1 MSSFDWKGAIGKVAP
16 WLATTLGGPGAG
28 LAVEAICK
36 ATGLEPSLQNAQ
48 KAAEMAAA
56 GSLTGEQ
63 FLALQKAEQDHVE
76 RMQAMGYQQLEDLE
90 EIAFKDRDSARNR
103 EIQVKDHTNQILA
116 YTITLGFFGTLAY
129 ILKFGLPLENE
140 AAKNVLLM
148 LVGSLGTAWTTGV
161 VGYYFG
167 SSSGS
172 DRKTDLLGRLQGASP
187 QEDK

>member
-1 MSSFDWKGAIGKVAP
+1 MSSFDWKGALGKVAP

-28 LAVEAICK
+28 LAVEALCR
-36 ATGLEPSLQNAQ
+36 ATGLEPSPENAR

-63 FLALQKAEQDHVE
+63 FLALQKAEAEHME
-76 RMQAMGYQQLEDLE
+76 RMQAMGYKQLADLE
-90 EIAFKDRDSARNR
+90 EIAFRDRDSARNR
-103 EIQVKDHTNQILA
+103 EIQVRDHTNQILA
-116 YTITLGFFGTLAY
+116 YAITAGFFGTLGY
-129 ILKFGLPLENE
+129 ILNFGLPQQNE

-172 DRKTDLLGRLQGASP
+172 DRKTDLIGRLRDDASG
-187 QEDK
+187 EGR